1 MAKQKHAGGRPP
13 LFEDRVMRTLSLERR
28 HVKELEELA
37 SEAGVTVSVVLR
49 EILEGRLS
57 RRPRRRG

>member
-1 MAKQKHAGGRPP
+1 MAKQKHPGGRPP

-28 HVKELEELA
+28 HLEELEELA

-49 EILEGRLS
+49 EVLEGRL